1 MDGYKIQRKL
11 YKGYAIAAK
20 RTGTVYQ
27 HYRPSSANNPLADG
41 NRLADLYA
49 SLNADDPT
57 FSRPNVFGKATWYGI
72 LDGSLCEVF
81 DYVVGV
87 EGTLYIAAMQQLLPI
102 YMVDCNRVISV
113 LRPAMGTG
121 PGAIGY
127 GGDTAANE
135 VPIMTNWPCSMLQG
149 SKGEKNEVGL
159 PADAKNP
166 WFNVLLPFVDG
177 VYLRTADIITDEI
190 GGRYKLTSAEQ
201 TDLGWRLTAQQVR
214 P

>member
-1 MDGYKIQRKL
+1 MDGYKIQQKL
-11 YKGYAIAAK
+11 YKGYAKAAK
-20 RTGTVYQ
+20 RTGTNYQ
-27 HYRPSSANNPLADG
+27 HYRPSSANNPLDAS
-41 NRLADLYA
+41 NRLPDLYA

-72 LDGSLCEVF
+72 MDGAQCQVF
-81 DYVVGV
+81 DYVKGI

-102 YMVDCNRVISV
+102 YMVDCNRVVSV
-113 LRPAMGTG
+113 LRPVMDTG
-121 PGAIGY
+121 PGELGY

-135 VPIMTNWPCSMLQG
+135 ALLMTGWPCSMLQG

-190 GGRYKLTSAEQ
+190 GGRYKLTSAEL

>member
-1 MDGYKIQRKL
+1 MDGYKIQQKL
-11 YKGYAIAAK
+11 YKGYAKAAK
-20 RTGTVYQ
+20 RTGTVYE
-27 HYRPSSANNPLADG
+27 HYRPSSANNPLDAG
-41 NRLADLYA
+41 NRLPDLYA

-72 LDGSLCEVF
+72 LDGAQCQVF
-81 DYVVGV
+81 DYVTGI

-102 YMVDCNRVISV
+102 YMVDCNRVITIA
-113 LRPAMGTG
+113 RPSMDTG

-127 GGDTAANE
+127 GGDTE
-135 VPIMTNWPCSMLQG
+135 EGEIPLMQNWPCSMLQG

-166 WFNVLLPFVDG
+166 WFNVLVPYVDG
-177 VYLRTADIITDEI
+177 VILRTADIITDDI
-190 GGRYKLTSAEQ
+190 GGRYKLTSAEL

>member
-1 MDGYKIQRKL
+1 MDGYKIQTKL

-20 RTGTVYQ
+20 RTGTIYQ
-27 HYRPSSANNPLADG
+27 HYRPSSANNPLDAS
-41 NRLADLYA
+41 NRLPDLYA

-72 LDGSLCEVF
+72 MDGAQCQVF
-81 DYVVGV
+81 DYVTGI

-102 YMVDCNRVISV
+102 YMVDCNRVITIA
-113 LRPAMGTG
+113 RPSMESG

-127 GGDTAANE
+127 GGDTKAGE
-135 VPIMTNWPCSMLQG
+135 VNLMVGWPASVLQG
-149 SKGEKNEVGL
+149 SKGEKSDVGL
-159 PADAKNP
+159 PGDTKNP
-166 WFNVLLPFVDG
+166 WFTVLVPSWDG
-177 VYLRTADIITDEI
+177 VLIRTSDIISDDI
-190 GGRYKLTSAEQ
+190 GGRYRVSSAEL